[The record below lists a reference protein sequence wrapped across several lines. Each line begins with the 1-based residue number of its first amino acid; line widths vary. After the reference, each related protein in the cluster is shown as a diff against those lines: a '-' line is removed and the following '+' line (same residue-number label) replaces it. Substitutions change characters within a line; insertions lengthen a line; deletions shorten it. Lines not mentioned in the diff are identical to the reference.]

1 MKRAVTS
8 ILRSHPGRFLS
19 HHMFD
24 AVTKTHLALVDTSS
38 SFLASPVLSCV
49 SAGTADP
56 QPGIPSVAEQGCF
69 RRPEHGGVGDDRVQT
84 YVRAPFLL
92 HCSRRRADPGCS
104 SNCPEPSSQLGE
116 DSSGH
121 TPLPG
126 AGRTGR
132 SYKRIRHQNDVT
144 KSLVVFGWKRM
155 VVVVGSWHSEPL
167 KFPLPWNTPAF
178 FHVLFPRV
186 ICSVAK
192 SSLFSLHLWKEYG
205 SLVLW

>member
-1 MKRAVTS
+1 MKRTVTS

-84 YVRAPFLL
+84 YVRAPFIWSPLRPKSTL
-92 HCSRRRADPGCS
+92 RAAPTPGACRTAPLPAPSSAKTPRFARRRPALVKPV
-104 SNCPEPSSQLGE
+104 
-116 DSSGH
+116 
-121 TPLPG
+121 
-126 AGRTGR
+126 R
-132 SYKRIRHQNDVT
+132 SYKR
-144 KSLVVFGWKRM
+144 
-155 VVVVGSWHSEPL
+155 VGTTANVQLILRINGSGHS
-167 KFPLPWNTPAF
+167 
-178 FHVLFPRV
+178 V
-186 ICSVAK
+186 
-192 SSLFSLHLWKEYG
+192 
-205 SLVLW
+205 